1 MIAAACIPFECVPLF
16 GTANMF
22 SIDQMYAIRRALA
35 SDELDTARAVATE
48 IEPGDLYYIFE
59 RVPQVWWNGL
69 PGGWPALRPTVEH
82 FAAVKGDR
90 ELSKTVWGRF
100 VEIFAL
106 TPDCRAFF
114 TDYAAELDT
123 LDWPKLVTRALKTYG
138 ARGRD
143 WNDFLQAYLQGRG
156 RGLLESVPIAA
167 FTNARRPEDILIAC
181 INNTLGAPAVQWF
194 ARAVVQYMLQPKI
207 AKVRIKYAS
216 ELLDA
221 ITCLYPQIAFDVRV
235 ALR

>member
-1 MIAAACIPFECVPLF
+1 
-16 GTANMF
+16 MF
-22 SIDQMYAIRRALA
+22 PVDQVYAVRHALA
-35 SDELDTARAVATE
+35 NDELDTARAVATE

-59 RVPQVWWNGL
+59 RAPQIWCPGV

-90 ELSKTVWGRF
+90 ELSKTAWRRF

-123 LDWPKLVTRALKTYG
+123 LDWPKLATRALKTYG
-138 ARGRD
+138 APGAN
-143 WNDFLQAYLQGRG
+143 WNDLLQAYLQERG

-167 FTNARRPEDILIAC
+167 FTNARRPEDDLIAC
-181 INNTLGAPAVQWF
+181 INNTLGGGAVQWF
-194 ARAVVQYMLQPKI
+194 ARAVVQYMLLPKI
-207 AKVRIKYAS
+207 AKIRIKYAS

-221 ITCLYPQIAFDVRV
+221 ITCLYPQIVFDVN
-235 ALR
+235 ATLR